1 MNGLRRRSDGSR
13 RRYNVYA
20 LHTGATH
27 VYMVDHNEECCK
39 LAQSVM
45 QQANIDKSRYT
56 IINAEFNDVLKE
68 LPNII
73 KYDYNIGK
81 KCKDLFSN
89 YDFLNK
95 KEHKKSLKDLLV
107 DYNIMIIENDQLK
120 MKVEELTETIYQLAD
135 LE

>member
-1 MNGLRRRSDGSR
+1 MEKYIKAVNKHFNLDIRENTRKFEYVVARACYYKICREVGGYTYHRIAMSV
-13 RRYNVYA
+13 NKTHATV
-20 LHTGATH
+20 LHS
-27 VYMVDHNEECCK
+27 
-39 LAQSVM
+39 LA
-45 QQANIDKSRYT
+45 
-56 IINAEFNDVLKE
+56 E

-120 MKVEELTETIYQLAD
+120 MKIEELTETIYQLAD